1 MMRRLLHL
9 TKVADTLGSLGIH
22 MSRVNRR
29 NSTDF
34 GYPRRLKIE
43 PIIRSD
49 LYRRSLELHQVQ
61 VQLDQ
66 VQPYINIGI

>member
-49 LYRRSLELHQVQ
+49 LYRRSLELHISKRTVFGCGNV
-61 VQLDQ
+61 VQLL
-66 VQPYINIGI
+66 